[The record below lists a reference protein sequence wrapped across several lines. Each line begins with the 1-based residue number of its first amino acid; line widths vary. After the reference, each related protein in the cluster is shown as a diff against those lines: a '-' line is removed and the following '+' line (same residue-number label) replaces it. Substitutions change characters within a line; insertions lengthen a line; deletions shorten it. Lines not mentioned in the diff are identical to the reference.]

1 MAIQFVPTKCPA
13 CSGQLDIDLENK
25 TAVCKYCQTVHE
37 DAGIG
42 LQRKKFQETE
52 RP

>member
-1 MAIQFVPTKCPA
+1 LIKLQYKKNHGGYY
-13 CSGQLDIDLENK
+13 SR
-25 TAVCKYCQTVHE
+25 TVHE